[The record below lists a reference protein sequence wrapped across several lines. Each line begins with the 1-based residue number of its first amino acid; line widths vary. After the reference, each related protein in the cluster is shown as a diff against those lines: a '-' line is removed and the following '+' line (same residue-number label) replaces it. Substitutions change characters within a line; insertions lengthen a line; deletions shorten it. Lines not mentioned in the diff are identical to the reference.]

1 MTPEQFLD
9 RYPEFKKADPRL
21 IQATLD
27 EAEREIAKDIYGRKA
42 DAAHGALTAHRLAIS
57 PFGRN
62 ARLSDGSISNYWDA
76 YDQIRREVAPRF
88 MVL

>member
-1 MTPEQFLD
+1 VNLEQFTA
-9 RYPEFKKADPRL
+9 RYPEFAKADKRL

-27 EAEREIAKDIYGRKA
+27 EAAREVAKDIYRTKF

-62 ARLSDGSISNYWDA
+62 ARLSDGSITTYWDA